1 MAEKW
6 ITTKALYSETSNV
19 LGVVVETI
27 YPGSLGK
34 VQLQGTYWQARCT
47 RDVELPQ
54 DAQVCVV
61 GREDATLLVE
71 PMQVETV
78 LDAAIV
84 KTKIFVSSDFQGA
97 PRLFI
102 QKFKRLDPPPHISHE
117 YEWLI
122 ADFEFSETER
132 ISVKDEWLIADYSET
147 KLISAQRYGDPFV
160 DDVTQLVDGV
170 TQDIQSHAAAETLT
184 SIASDL
190 DKIDAQIEEYQVLA
204 SQLREDTRKGLSE
217 LEGVIRQL

>member
-1 MAEKW
+1 VIRFENMAEKW

-19 LGVVVETI
+19 LGVVVVTI
-27 YPGSLGK
+27 YPGSLGQ

-61 GREDATLLVE
+61 GRVDATLLVE

-117 YEWLI
+117 Y
-122 ADFEFSETER
+122 
-132 ISVKDEWLIADYSET
+132 EWLIADYSET